1 MPTVMVK
8 SSTKQRL
15 LLELGR
21 SFIAIPNRK
30 HQDAF
35 CSLVRALSE
44 PDAGRGAT
52 PARRTFLASC

>member
-44 PDAGRGAT
+44 PDAGR
-52 PARRTFLASC
+52 